1 MNKQCIYCAKLSI
14 QALVELA
21 KISFE
26 AQRFPRDAYYQHHDS
41 FSALE
46 QSAHDGCDLCQVIL
60 QCFQQTPC
68 EAEQPLEWPQE
79 WNETSEAS
87 SDGYPQ
93 TMYSVAKGLD
103 ISDVKLCI
111 NTSHL
116 YDSQGLRDV
125 KVFDEI
131 IVQVGTLH
139 IETDENYGVWSFPQL
154 VLRLSTPKDQA
165 VYVETFR
172 IGRFEVDPDLGS
184 LTNHQLAKEW
194 LTECCH
200 DHESC
205 LSHQMHEL
213 PSRVIDVGSS
223 PNEGSVRLLLS
234 HGLKADYVALSHCW
248 GGAISPL
255 LTTESTATFQQNI
268 DIEVLPANFHDAITI
283 TRHLGIR
290 YLWID
295 SLCIQQDSKSDWEA
309 ESKKM
314 GLVYRN
320 STVTISAMI
329 SGHSKSGILKTSQS
343 AHSLGAST
351 TLDVFGGN
359 DDTSKVTV
367 RRKNL
372 QEENLISLDRRSAL
386 AERGWTLQEYI
397 LSPRHLLYGQEMIY
411 WRCPQGF
418 KSSDGLPP
426 GNNSPHTIYKDAA
439 QVICS
444 DILRHPKAVLPDI
457 DAVFRDYSELVNAYS
472 QRKLTYGSDKLPA
485 FSGLAQRLHS
495 AIGGEYLAGIWTAN
509 FRQGLLWTAE
519 MKFCQH
525 VNEPYRAPS
534 WSWAVTDDLVLFEG
548 PQAVE
553 EQVVLKSTPSS
564 ANLLEYSINPRVP
577 DNPYGEILSAKLV
590 VEALTKPFVRSRQVV
605 ETILDPNS
613 IGTANFDEPA
623 GPEDSV
629 PMGWASLFR
638 MKTEGGDYI
647 FSIITRPGDDADWE
661 VDFHYFREEDYILML
676 VYTDDD
682 LTEDDETEW
691 SRSPA
696 FCLILRRTTDES
708 EETYERVGFAKLQE
722 PRLRWLKTWERCV
735 LTLV

>member
-1 MNKQCIYCAKLSI
+1 MVS
-14 QALVELA
+14 
-21 KISFE
+21 
-26 AQRFPRDAYYQHHDS
+26 
-41 FSALE
+41 
-46 QSAHDGCDLCQVIL
+46 
-60 QCFQQTPC
+60 
-68 EAEQPLEWPQE
+68 
-79 WNETSEAS
+79 
-87 SDGYPQ
+87 
-93 TMYSVAKGLD
+93 
-103 ISDVKLCI
+103 
-111 NTSHL
+111 
-116 YDSQGLRDV
+116 
-125 KVFDEI
+125 
-131 IVQVGTLH
+131 
-139 IETDENYGVWSFPQL
+139 
-154 VLRLSTPKDQA
+154 
-165 VYVETFR
+165 
-172 IGRFEVDPDLGS
+172 
-184 LTNHQLAKEW
+184 
-194 LTECCH
+194 
-200 DHESC
+200 
-205 LSHQMHEL
+205 
-213 PSRVIDVGSS
+213 GSS
-223 PNEGSVRLLLS
+223 
-234 HGLKADYVALSHCW
+234 KA
-248 GGAISPL
+248 
-255 LTTESTATFQQNI
+255 
-268 DIEVLPANFHDAITI
+268 
-283 TRHLGIR
+283 
-290 YLWID
+290 
-295 SLCIQQDSKSDWEA
+295 
-309 ESKKM
+309 
-314 GLVYRN
+314 
-320 STVTISAMI
+320 
-329 SGHSKSGILKTSQS
+329 GILKTSQS
-343 AHSLGAST
+343 SQTSGIST
-351 TLDVFGGN
+351 TLNVFGSN

-367 RRKNL
+367 TRKNL

-444 DILRHPKAVLPDI
+444 DILRHPEEVPPDI
-457 DAVFRDYSELVNAYS
+457 DAIFRDYSELVNAYS

-485 FSGLAQRLHS
+485 FSGLAQRLHP
-495 AIGGEYLAGIWTAN
+495 ALGGEYLAGIWTAN

-564 ANLLEYSINPRVP
+564 AKLLEYSINPRVP

-647 FSIITRPGDDADWE
+647 VSIITRPGDDADWE
-661 VDFHYFREEDYILML
+661 VDFHYFREEDYFLML

-691 SRSPA
+691 SGSPA

>member
-1 MNKQCIYCAKLSI
+1 MNKRCIYCTKLSI
-14 QALVELA
+14 EALVELA

-26 AQRFPRDAYYQHHDS
+26 AQRFPQDAYYQHHDS

-46 QSAHDGCDLCQVIL
+46 QSAYNGCDLCQVIL

-79 WNETSEAS
+79 WNETTNAS
-87 SDGYPQ
+87 LDGYPH

-103 ISDVKLCI
+103 VSDVKLCI

-116 YDSQGLRDV
+116 YDAQGLRDV
-125 KVFDEI
+125 QVFDET

-139 IETDENYGVWSFPQL
+139 IETVENYGIWSFPQL
-154 VLRLSTPKDQA
+154 VLRLSTPKDEA
-165 VYVETFR
+165 VHVERFR

-194 LTECCH
+194 LTE
-200 DHESC
+200 
-205 LSHQMHEL
+205 
-213 PSRVIDVGSS
+213 VIDVGRSL
-223 PNEGSVRLLLS
+223 NEGSVRLFLS
-234 HGLKADYVALSHCW
+234 HGLKAEYVALSHCW

-255 LTTESTATFQQNI
+255 LTTESTALFQQNI
-268 DIEVLPANFHDAITI
+268 DIEVLPANFH
-283 TRHLGIR
+283 
-290 YLWID
+290 
-295 SLCIQQDSKSDWEA
+295 SLCIQQDSKSDWEI

-320 STVTISAMI
+320 STVTISAMV
-329 SGHSKSGILKTSQS
+329 SGSSKSGIMKTSQS
-343 AHSLGAST
+343 AKSSGGST

-359 DDTSKVTV
+359 DNTSKVTV

-372 QEENLISLDRRSAL
+372 REESLVSLDRQSAL

-397 LSPRHLLYGQEMIY
+397 LSPRHLLYGQDMIY
-411 WRCPQGF
+411 WRCPRGF
-418 KSSDGLPP
+418 KSSDDLPA
-426 GNNSPHTIYKDAA
+426 GNKSPQTVYKDVSR
-439 QVICS
+439 VICS
-444 DILRHPKAVLPDI
+444 DILRQPETEPLDI
-457 DAVFRDYSELVNAYS
+457 NAVFRDYSELVNAYS
-472 QRKLTYGSDKLPA
+472 QRRLTYGSDKLPA
-485 FSGLAQRLHS
+485 FSGLAQRLHP

-553 EQVVLKSTPSS
+553 EQVVLKSTPST
-564 ANLLEYSINPRVP
+564 AKLLEYSINPTVP

-605 ETILDPNS
+605 ETILDQNS

-647 FSIITRPGDDADWE
+647 FSTITRPGDDADWE
-661 VDFHYFREEDYILML
+661 VDFHYFRADEYFLML

-682 LTEDDETEW
+682 VAEDDETEW

-696 FCLILRRTTDES
+696 FCLILRRTSDES
-708 EETYERVGFAKLQE
+708 LETYERVGFAKLQE